1 VSYKKG
7 ETRLAEI
14 LRHLEAITER
24 GASEAGIKRQL
35 GSQAVAHRGPQTA
48 ANPGDRFW
56 PAGVESPG
64 AHFAK
69 GSPRL
74 FSRRSDPQVQ
84 DAIAKVA
91 LYLRV
96 QREHYYPIGQPL
108 NPEWRSKLEGFY
120 SASLLDRVRVVE
132 LTDRRVDN
140 PWFYEEARAKGVQ
153 NLPDIAHKV
162 AVTFL
167 DVVVFNQKIT
177 QRDLFHG
184 LVHAAQVN
192 LLGEERFAEL
202 FVTGFLQARSYFLV
216 PLKAHAFALDT
227 RYAEDPDTRFSVED
241 EILRWDMQDRY

>member
-1 VSYKKG
+1 MSYKKG
-7 ETRLAEI
+7 ETRLSEI
-14 LRHLEAITER
+14 LKHLGTIKAGT
-24 GASEAGIKRQL
+24 SETGTRRQIGGQAAGYQ
-35 GSQAVAHRGPQTA
+35 GPQTA
-48 ANPGDRFW
+48 ANPGDPFW

-74 FSRRSDPQVQ
+74 FSRRGDPQVQ
-84 DAIAKVA
+84 GAIAKVA
-91 LYLRV
+91 LYLQV
-96 QREHYYPIGQPL
+96 QRDHYYPIGQPL

-132 LTDRRVDN
+132 LKDRSVDN
-140 PWFYEEARAKGVQ
+140 PWFYEEARAKGIR